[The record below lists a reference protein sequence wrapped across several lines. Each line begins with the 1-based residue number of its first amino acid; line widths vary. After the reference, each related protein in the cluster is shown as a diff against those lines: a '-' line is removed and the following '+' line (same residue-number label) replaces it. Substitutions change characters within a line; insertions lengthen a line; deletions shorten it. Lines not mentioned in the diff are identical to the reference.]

1 MTSGG
6 LTGFRQHLGK
16 HRNDVPQFV
25 GRRLRFIIRRHLAK
39 VQLIKNFLKQF
50 AVGRFGEIE
59 GQLIKTS
66 ITILFRIT
74 MALVAVIFQKSLN
87 GIVCLV
93 GIQYGRSGKRKRQA
107 KQ

>member
-6 LTGFRQHLGK
+6 LTSFRQRFSK

-25 GRRLRFIIRRHLAK
+25 GRRLRLVIRWHLAK

-50 AVGRFGEIE
+50 AVGRFGKIE
-59 GQLIKTS
+59 GQLIEPS

-74 MALVAVIFQKSLN
+74 MALVAVFFQKSLN

-93 GIQYGRSGKRKRQA
+93 CIQY
-107 KQ
+107 